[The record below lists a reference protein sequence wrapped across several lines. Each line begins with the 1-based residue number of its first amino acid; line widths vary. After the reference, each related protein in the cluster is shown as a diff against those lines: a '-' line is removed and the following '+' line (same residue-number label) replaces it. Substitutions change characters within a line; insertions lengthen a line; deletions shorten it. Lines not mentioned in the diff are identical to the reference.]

1 MDIASFTGILPAAG
15 IGARMGSS
23 VPKQYMQLI
32 GQTLLEHSAAALLQD
47 PRIERIVVALHPD
60 DIHFSTLAL
69 AQHPRVRTVVGG
81 ETRAQ
86 SVLSAL
92 QSLSGVTDHLV
103 VVHDAARP
111 CLSAA
116 DLAAVLNAAMRLP
129 EQGAILAS
137 QVRDTMKLGGEHGI
151 EATVPRA
158 NLWHA
163 LTPQVFLLNALRHNL
178 LSAIEAGVEITDEAS
193 AMEWAGIKPQLVSG
207 TADNIKV
214 TRPDDMLWAEWWL
227 QRHSG

>member
-1 MDIASFTGILPAAG
+1 
-15 IGARMGSS
+15 MGSS
-23 VPKQYMQLI
+23 VPKQYMQMV

-47 PRIERIVVALHPD
+47 PRIERIIIALHPD
-60 DIHFSTLAL
+60 DVHFSSLAL
-69 AQHPRVRTVVGG
+69 AQHPRVHTVVGA

-92 QSLSGVTDHLV
+92 QSLSGDRDHLV

-111 CLSAA
+111 CLSAV
-116 DLAAVLNAAMRLP
+116 DLAAVLDAAVRLP

-137 QVRDTMKLGGEHGI
+137 QVRDTMKRGTAEGI
-151 EATVPRA
+151 EATVARS

-178 LSAIEAGVEITDEAS
+178 RSAIDAGVEVTDEAS
-193 AMEWAGIKPQLVSG
+193 AMEWAGVKPQLVSG

-214 TRPDDMLWAEWWL
+214 TRPDDLLWAEWWL
-227 QRHSG
+227 QRHSR